1 MPTDFKVLAN
11 ELDALMTTGMVEP
24 TPDVLQ
30 QIQRATDLLDVGI
43 EEALKARRITSGEA
57 AQFHLIIL
65 KNRKFLA
72 QYGEIA

>member
-1 MPTDFKVLAN
+1 MPTDFTQLAD
-11 ELDALMTTGMVEP
+11 ELAGLLTTDLQP
-24 TPDVLQ
+24 TPEVLQ

-43 EEALKARRITSGEA
+43 EEALKAQRITSGEA

-72 QYGEIA
+72 QYGES